1 MSGVTTMLHPSS
13 AAKRSYPHPLSEEEE
28 EEEEVNRLPVAWAE
42 WSGRCWLRVH
52 CRCAALLVLC

>member
-1 MSGVTTMLHPSS
+1 VEITKMGIAPDQNEEE
-13 AAKRSYPHPLSEEEE
+13 EEEE

-42 WSGRCWLRVH
+42 WPGRCWLRVH